1 MNIYVLRHGQ
11 TEWNKK
17 GILLSREDIP
27 LNETGINQA
36 KDTGNIVE
44 NLDYDLI
51 ISSPLKRT
59 LQTAEIV
66 NKKKNKKI
74 LIDKRLIE
82 RDAGV
87 LSGIDCCDKV
97 FKDYWNLDAHFEG
110 LENIDELFARVTE
123 FIDEIKEKYKGKN
136 LLIVTHNGVCR
147 GIRIYF
153 EGYPKSRDIRS
164 LGQDN
169 CQIRMY
175 RV

>member
-11 TEWNKK
+11 TDWNKE
-17 GILLSREDIP
+17 GIILSRENIP

-36 KDTGNIVE
+36 MDASQIVE

-51 ISSPLKRT
+51 ISSPLIRT

-66 NKKKNKKI
+66 NKKRNKKI
-74 LIDKRLIE
+74 IIDERLIE
-82 RDAGV
+82 RDAGT
-87 LSGIDCCDKV
+87 LSGRNGKDEI

-110 LENIDELFARVTE
+110 LENLDELFARVSN
-123 FIDEIKEKYKGKN
+123 FMDEIKEKYKDKN

-147 GIRIYF
+147 GIKIYC
-153 EGYPKSRDIRS
+153 EGYPKTRNIAK

-169 CQIRMY
+169 CEIRMY
-175 RV
+175 KI